1 MARILLTGANG
12 FLGTALLKHP
22 AFHGALA
29 VGRTPPIQSA
39 RFLTISLDPTSDYS
53 NILSEVDVVVHVA
66 ARAHVMDDR
75 SDDPLQ
81 EYRFIN
87 TLATLNLANQAV
99 NKGVKRF
106 IFISSIKVLG
116 EKTVHGR
123 PFTTDD
129 PLTPQDPYGVSKAE
143 AEIGL
148 KKLAKESNME
158 VVIIRPPLVYGK
170 GVKGNFAKLL
180 KLAALQIPLPLRAIK
195 NRRSLVGLENLVDL
209 ISTCLEHPKA
219 KNETFLVSDDH
230 DMSTPELLALIS
242 ETGRYKSR
250 LFKCPPSLLLAMFSC
265 IGKSGIYERL
275 CGSMHVDITHTK
287 KQLNWSP
294 PFTPEDCLGN
304 CWFDRV

>member
-1 MARILLTGANG
+1 MPKILLTGGSG
-12 FLGTALLKHP
+12 FLGKALLEHP
-22 AFHGALA
+22 SFHGALV
-29 VGRTPPIQSA
+29 VGRSPPCQGV
-39 RFLTISLDPTSDYS
+39 RFLPISLDPSSDYTQ
-53 NILSEVDVVVHVA
+53 ILSDIDILVHVA
-66 ARAHVMDDR
+66 ARAHVMDEM
-75 SDDPLQ
+75 SDNPLQ
-81 EYRFIN
+81 EYRNIN
-87 TLATLNLANQAV
+87 TLATLNLAKQAA
-99 NKGVKRF
+99 NNGIKRF

-116 EKTVHGR
+116 EQTKLGR
-123 PFTTDD
+123 PFTSED
-129 PLTPQDPYGVSKAE
+129 PFNPQDPYSISKAE

-148 KKLAKESNME
+148 KNLVKESNME

-180 KLAALQIPLPLRAIK
+180 KLAALQIPLPLRSIK

-242 ETGRYKSR
+242 KTGRYKSR

>member
-1 MARILLTGANG
+1 MPRILLTGANG

-123 PFTTDD
+123 
-129 PLTPQDPYGVSKAE
+129 L
-143 AEIGL
+143 
-148 KKLAKESNME
+148 
-158 VVIIRPPLVYGK
+158 
-170 GVKGNFAKLL
+170 
-180 KLAALQIPLPLRAIK
+180 
-195 NRRSLVGLENLVDL
+195 
-209 ISTCLEHPKA
+209 
-219 KNETFLVSDDH
+219 
-230 DMSTPELLALIS
+230 
-242 ETGRYKSR
+242 
-250 LFKCPPSLLLAMFSC
+250 
-265 IGKSGIYERL
+265 
-275 CGSMHVDITHTK
+275 
-287 KQLNWSP
+287 
-294 PFTPEDCLGN
+294 
-304 CWFDRV
+304 